1 MILLHELTY
10 TFEFISGIIE
20 SFNVTAIDGFAGEDG
35 LEEADGFVVVVVS
48 SGVIGVIDV
57 VGETHLEGLYK

>member
-35 LEEADGFVVVVVS
+35 LEEADGFVVVVS